1 MSEKRFTL
9 TDWHEVKDNGRIM
22 TVDEVIDMMNNLY
35 EENQLLQRDMSIVHN
50 KNKEL
55 MLENE
60 NLKHWNRCLAEKRH
74 KEPYLG
80 KLKSYYCKADPI
92 WVNDRGEI
100 TSKSREK
107 FPKGETN
114 D

>member
-35 EENQLLQRDMSIVHN
+35 EENQLLQRDISIVHN

-60 NLKHWNRCLAEKRH
+60 NLKHWNRCLSKKRH
-74 KEPYLG
+74 KESYLG
-80 KLKSYYCKADPI
+80 KPKSYYCKADPI
-92 WVNDRGEI
+92 WVNDKGEI
-100 TSKSREK
+100 TSKSREE
-107 FPKGETN
+107 FLKGETN

>member
-35 EENQLLQRDMSIVHN
+35 EENQLLQRDISIVHN

-60 NLKHWNRCLAEKRH
+60 NLKHWNK
-74 KEPYLG
+74 
-80 KLKSYYCKADPI
+80 
-92 WVNDRGEI
+92 
-100 TSKSREK
+100 
-107 FPKGETN
+107 
-114 D
+114 